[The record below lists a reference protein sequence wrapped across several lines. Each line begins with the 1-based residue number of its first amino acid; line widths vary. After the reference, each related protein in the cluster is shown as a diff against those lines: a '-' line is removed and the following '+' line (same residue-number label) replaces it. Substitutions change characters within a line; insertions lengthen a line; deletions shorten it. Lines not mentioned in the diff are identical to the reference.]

1 MKKFFV
7 SLFLVLAVSSFGKK
21 KQVVPGLA
29 VKNNSW
35 HTTKKTL
42 EMKGSSS
49 VKDNREKYFSSIEW
63 DGKTY
68 KLIFTEDTSV
78 LKYVMTKLK
87 DYKDTGILAVPI
99 DRKIFCL
106 DDNGLT
112 TVFFD
117 GDSQV
122 STIERNKKMCSKKPV
137 SRVLALSEKVNAESM
152 GKITPEVEGKIF
164 VNNLKKAKEIFE

>member
-42 EMKGSSS
+42 EMKGS
-49 VKDNREKYFSSIEW
+49 NREKYFSSIEW

>member
-78 LKYVMTKLK
+78 LKYVMTNLIIFLNKAF
-87 DYKDTGILAVPI
+87 YKSPLIL
-99 DRKIFCL
+99 
-106 DDNGLT
+106 
-112 TVFFD
+112 
-117 GDSQV
+117 
-122 STIERNKKMCSKKPV
+122 NKKRDLPKVKP
-137 SRVLALSEKVNAESM
+137 LL
-152 GKITPEVEGKIF
+152 
-164 VNNLKKAKEIFE
+164 LL